1 MHVAMPLEGEGP
13 AVFVLSMVFA
23 AGPVSADTA
32 ERLTPSECNFTY
44 IAGYDNLCL
53 FNRFAHGTSLLAPT
67 LRKQVCGFMNV
78 DRRSG
83 MHGTNRTV
91 AEFVLEDGSSVQSL
105 SVNTL
110 RREAAGL
117 PVDDAERPSTPT
129 AEGGIRPDL
138 GHDCGTRH
146 TAAHASL

>member
-1 MHVAMPLEGEGP
+1 M
-13 AVFVLSMVFA
+13 FVLSMVFA
-23 AGPVSADTA
+23 AGPVSVDTA
-32 ERLTPSECNFTY
+32 KRLTPSECNFTY
-44 IAGYDNLCL
+44 IAGYDNLRL

-78 DRRSG
+78 NRRSG
-83 MHGTNRTV
+83 MHGTNRTA
-91 AEFVLEDGSSVQSL
+91 AEFVLADGSSMQSL
-105 SVNTL
+105 SREQL

-117 PVDDAERPSTPT
+117 PVDDAERSSIPT

-138 GHDCGTRH
+138 AHDCGTRH